1 MAMRLMSH
9 YHNLYFKIF
18 LIFYLKEFE
27 LFNKENYKILK
38 IMYIMANI
46 LIFSYKFSRM
56 NQAFKKCM
64 SLNEM

>member
-1 MAMRLMSH
+1 MNINNFVWYTLMAMRLMSH

-38 IMYIMANI
+38 IMYII
-46 LIFSYKFSRM
+46 IG
-56 NQAFKKCM
+56 
-64 SLNEM
+64 